1 MRNHSGLTN
10 YQGPMVMGHSQN
22 QMRKCCKMNSQ
33 SGFSMME
40 LMVSIALIA
49 VLASVATPNVI
60 AWRNNAQFNSAVRQ
74 VKSNIE
80 GMRMFAI
87 KNNLRAAVAFTDG
100 ADSFDTITWDRAA
113 GAPGAPNTYQLAPDI
128 RVSSNFGGD
137 QLIFNSRGM
146 ANTIGTVTIQ
156 NTAGLSRLI
165 TVSLVG
171 SSRIQ

>member
-1 MRNHSGLTN
+1 
-10 YQGPMVMGHSQN
+10 MVMGHSPN
-22 QMRKCCKMNSQ
+22 QMGRWGKMNRD

-49 VLASVATPNVI
+49 VLTSIATPNVI

-74 VKSNIE
+74 VKTNIE

-100 ADSFDTITWDRAA
+100 VNSFATITWDRAT

-128 RVSSNFGGD
+128 MVSSNFTGD
-137 QLIFNSRGM
+137 QLIFNNRGM
-146 ANTIGTVTIQ
+146 VATIPPNGTVTVQ
-156 NTAGLSRLI
+156 NAGGLTRQI
-165 TVSLVG
+165 VVSLLG
-171 SSRIQ
+171 SSRVQ